1 MQVTLMV
8 EEEKMEISM
17 NFGRKFSQTQA
28 SLGFWN
34 DYWSFRYKL
43 NIIPFEALTI
53 LPSILFLVVSV
64 SSFLLFWFLWN
75 HDLRIVLVDHEDFL
89 SELINDCHN
98 RDQNLSWRL
107 IQD

>member
-1 MQVTLMV
+1 MV
-8 EEEKMEISM
+8 EEETMGISM
-17 NFGRKFSQTQA
+17 NLGRKFSQTQA

-34 DYWSFRYKL
+34 DYCKFRYNF

-53 LPSILFLVVSV
+53 LLSILFLVVSV

-75 HDLRIVLVDHEDFL
+75 HDLRIVFVDHEDFL

-98 RDQNLSWRL
+98 RDQNLS
-107 IQD
+107 